1 MNSNKTLQKI
11 KQILGLSPQLFFES
25 KTDQGVT
32 MKMEGELELGA
43 MIYVATEEGLIPAP
57 AGDHM
62 LMDGTKIEVDE
73 DSKITKIDMGEM
85 EMEVKVD
92 DEKEEMKEKFAD
104 VKLKDGMIMRVEG
117 DEPTVGRLT
126 KKVSYDGALLPF
138 TDGTYETADGKMI
151 SIVGGEIK
159 GITEKGKD
167 EAFVIAETA
176 QGAKVESKTFDVGE
190 EVFVLDGDSKVPA
203 PDGEHQVVLK
213 DESGK
218 EVKIRVITKDGI
230 ITERENVE
238 EEDMAVEKIAELFS
252 QALKNLESKLDILVS
267 RQTQLENKV
276 QKFAKE
282 PAGDRVFTQ
291 KTFTESKSENERIE
305 SFKRLRAAMNK
316 N

>member
-1 MNSNKTLQKI
+1 MNSTKTLQKI
-11 KQILGLSPQLFFES
+11 AQILGLSPQVFFEA
-25 KTDQGVT
+25 KTEQGIT
-32 MKMEGELELGA
+32 MKMEGELELGSL
-43 MIYVATEEGLIPAP
+43 IYVATEEGLIPAP
-57 AGDHM
+57 AGEHM

-73 DSKITKIDMGEM
+73 ESKIKKIDMGKM
-85 EMEVKVD
+85 EDKV
-92 DEKEEMKEKFAD
+92 EEGETEEMFAD

-126 KKVSYDGALLPF
+126 RKVSYDGALLPF

-159 GITEKGKD
+159 GIIEKGKD
-167 EAFVIAETA
+167 QAFTIAETA
-176 QGAKVESKTFDVGE
+176 EGAKVESKTFDVGE
-190 EVFVLDGDSKVPA
+190 DVFVLDGDSKTPA

-218 EVKIRVITKDGI
+218 ENKIRFITKDGK

-238 EEDMAVEKIAELFS
+238 EEDMEAEKIAEMFS
-252 QALKNLESKLDILVS
+252 KALKNLESKIDILVS

-291 KTFTESKSENERIE
+291 KTFTESKPENDRIE
-305 SFKRLRAAMNK
+305 SFKRLRQAMK
-316 N
+316 K

>member
-32 MKMEGELELGA
+32 VKMEGELELGA

-57 AGDHM
+57 AGEHM

-92 DEKEEMKEKFAD
+92 DEKEEKFAD
-104 VKLKDGMIMRVEG
+104 VKLKDGVIMRVEG
-117 DEPTVGRLT
+117 DAPTVGRLIR
-126 KKVSYDGALLPF
+126 KVSYDGTLLPF

-151 SIVGGEIK
+151 SIVGGAIMGIK
-159 GITEKGKD
+159 EKGKD

-252 QALKNLESKLDILVS
+252 QALKNLENKLDILVS

-276 QKFAKE
+276 QKFSKE

-291 KTFTESKSENERIE
+291 KTFTESKSENDRIE
-305 SFKRLRAAMNK
+305 SFKRLRKAMNK

>member
-1 MNSNKTLQKI
+1 MNSIKTLQKI
-11 KQILGLSPQLFFES
+11 KQILGLTPQIFFEA
-25 KTDQGVT
+25 KTEQGIM
-32 MKMEGELELGA
+32 MKMEGELELGSL
-43 MIYVATEEGLIPAP
+43 IYVATEEGLIPAP
-57 AGDHM
+57 AGEHM

-73 DSKITKIDMGEM
+73 ESKVQKIDMGSM
-85 EMEVKVD
+85 ED
-92 DEKEEMKEKFAD
+92 KEEIKKETEEMFAD

-117 DEPTVGRLT
+117 DEPSVGRLT

-138 TDGTYETADGKMI
+138 TDGDYETTDGKVI

-159 GITEKGKD
+159 GITEKGKE

-176 QGAKVESKTFDVGE
+176 DGAKVESKTFDVGE
-190 EVFVLDGDSKVPA
+190 EVFVLDGDTKTAA

-213 DESGK
+213 DESGND
-218 EVKIRVITKDGI
+218 VKIRVMTKDGI

-238 EEDMAVEKIAELFS
+238 EGMGAEKLAELFS
-252 QALKNLESKLDILVS
+252 QALKKLETKIDVLVS
-267 RQTQLENKV
+267 KQNQLETKV

-291 KTFTESKSENERIE
+291 KTFTESKSEDRME
-305 SFKRLRAAMNK
+305 SFKRLREAMNK

>member
-32 MKMEGELELGA
+32 VKMEGELELGA

-57 AGDHM
+57 AGEHM

-92 DEKEEMKEKFAD
+92 DEKEEKFAD
-104 VKLKDGMIMRVEG
+104 VKLKDGEIMRVEG

-159 GITEKGKD
+159 GIKVKGKD

-252 QALKNLESKLDILVS
+252 QALKNLENKLDILVS

-291 KTFTESKSENERIE
+291 KTFTESRPENDRIE
-305 SFKRLRAAMNK
+305 SFKRLREAMNK

>member
-1 MNSNKTLQKI
+1 MNSTKTLQKI
-11 KQILGLSPQLFFES
+11 AQILGLSPQVFFEA
-25 KTDQGVT
+25 KTDQGIT
-32 MKMEGELELGA
+32 MKMEGELELGSL
-43 MIYVATEEGLIPAP
+43 IYVATEEGLIPAP

-73 DSKITKIDMGEM
+73 DSKITKIDMGKMKDKEG
-85 EMEVKVD
+85 ET
-92 DEKEEMKEKFAD
+92 EEMFAD

-159 GITEKGKD
+159 GIIEKGKD
-167 EAFVIAETA
+167 QAFTIAETA
-176 QGAKVESKTFDVGE
+176 QGVKVESNTFDVGE
-190 EVFVLDGDSKVPA
+190 DVFVLDGDSKTPA
-203 PDGEHQVVLK
+203 PDGEHQIVLK
-213 DESGK
+213 DESGN
-218 EVKIRVITKDGI
+218 ENKIRFITKDGK

-238 EEDMAVEKIAELFS
+238 EEDMEAEKIAEMFS
-252 QALKNLESKLDILVS
+252 KALKNLESKIDILVS
-267 RQTQLENKV
+267 RQNQLENKV

-282 PAGDRVFTQ
+282 PAGDRVYTQ
-291 KTFTESKSENERIE
+291 KTITDSKSENDRVDA
-305 SFKRLRAAMNK
+305 FKKLRAAMNK

>member
-1 MNSNKTLQKI
+1 MNSTKTLQKI
-11 KQILGLSPQLFFES
+11 AQILGLSPQVFFEA
-25 KTDQGVT
+25 KTDQGIT
-32 MKMEGELELGA
+32 MKMEGELELGSL
-43 MIYVATEEGLIPAP
+43 IYVATEEGLIPAP
-57 AGDHM
+57 AGEHM
-62 LMDGTKIEVDE
+62 LQDGTKIEVDE
-73 DSKITKIDMGEM
+73 ESKIKKIDMGKM
-85 EMEVKVD
+85 EDKV
-92 DEKEEMKEKFAD
+92 EEGETEEMFAD
-104 VKLKDGMIMRVEG
+104 VKLKDGMIMRIEG

-167 EAFVIAETA
+167 QAFTIAETA
-176 QGAKVESKTFDVGE
+176 EGAKVESKTFDVGE
-190 EVFVLDGDSKVPA
+190 EVYVLDGDSKTPA

-218 EVKIRVITKDGI
+218 ENKIRFITKDGK

-238 EEDMAVEKIAELFS
+238 EEDMEAEKIAEMFS
-252 QALKNLESKLDILVS
+252 KALKNLESKIDILVS

-291 KTFTESKSENERIE
+291 KTFTESKPENDRIE
-305 SFKRLRAAMNK
+305 SFKRLRQAMK
-316 N
+316 K

>member
-1 MNSNKTLQKI
+1 
-11 KQILGLSPQLFFES
+11 
-25 KTDQGVT
+25 
-32 MKMEGELELGA
+32 MK
-43 MIYVATEEGLIPAP
+43 
-57 AGDHM
+57 
-62 LMDGTKIEVDE
+62 
-73 DSKITKIDMGEM
+73 
-85 EMEVKVD
+85 
-92 DEKEEMKEKFAD
+92 
-104 VKLKDGMIMRVEG
+104 
-117 DEPTVGRLT
+117 EPTVGRLT

-167 EAFVIAETA
+167 QAFTIAETA
-176 QGAKVESKTFDVGE
+176 EGAKVESKTFDVGE
-190 EVFVLDGDSKVPA
+190 DVFVLDGDSKTPA

-218 EVKIRVITKDGI
+218 ENKIRFITKDGK

-238 EEDMAVEKIAELFS
+238 EEDMEAEKIAEMFS
-252 QALKNLESKLDILVS
+252 KALKNLESKIDILVS

-291 KTFTESKSENERIE
+291 KTFTESKPENDRIE
-305 SFKRLRAAMNK
+305 SFKRLRQAMK
-316 N
+316 K

>member
-11 KQILGLSPQLFFES
+11 KQILGLSPQVFFES

-85 EMEVKVD
+85 EMEDKV
-92 DEKEEMKEKFAD
+92 EEEEMKEKFAD

-159 GITEKGKD
+159 GIKVKGKD

-213 DESGK
+213 DESGN

-252 QALKNLESKLDILVS
+252 QALKNLENKLDILVS

-276 QKFAKE
+276 QKFSKE

-291 KTFTESKSENERIE
+291 KTFTESRPENDRIE
-305 SFKRLRAAMNK
+305 SFKRLRNAMNK

>member
-1 MNSNKTLQKI
+1 MNSTKTLQKI
-11 KQILGLSPQLFFES
+11 AQILGLSPQVFFEA
-25 KTDQGVT
+25 KTEQGIT
-32 MKMEGELELGA
+32 MKMEGELELGSL
-43 MIYVATEEGLIPAP
+43 IYVATEEGLIPAP
-57 AGDHM
+57 AGEHM

-73 DSKITKIDMGEM
+73 ESKIKKIDMGKM
-85 EMEVKVD
+85 EDKV
-92 DEKEEMKEKFAD
+92 EEGETEEMFAD

-159 GITEKGKD
+159 GIIEKGKD
-167 EAFVIAETA
+167 QAFTIAETA
-176 QGAKVESKTFDVGE
+176 EGAKVESKTFDVGE
-190 EVFVLDGDSKVPA
+190 DVFVLDGDSKTPA

-218 EVKIRVITKDGI
+218 ENKIRFITKDGK

-238 EEDMAVEKIAELFS
+238 EEDMEAEKIAEMFS
-252 QALKNLESKLDILVS
+252 KALKNLESKIDILVS
-267 RQTQLENKV
+267 RQTPLENKV

-291 KTFTESKSENERIE
+291 KTFTESKPENDRIE
-305 SFKRLRAAMNK
+305 SFKRLRQAMK
-316 N
+316 K

>member
-1 MNSNKTLQKI
+1 MNSIKTLQKI
-11 KQILGLSPQLFFES
+11 KQILGLTPQIFFEA
-25 KTDQGVT
+25 KTEQGIM
-32 MKMEGELELGA
+32 MKMEGELELGS

-57 AGDHM
+57 AGEHM

-73 DSKITKIDMGEM
+73 DSKVKKIDMGSM
-85 EMEVKVD
+85 ED
-92 DEKEEMKEKFAD
+92 KEEIKKETEEMFAD

-138 TDGTYETADGKMI
+138 TDGDYETTDGKVI

-159 GITEKGKD
+159 GITEKGKE

-176 QGAKVESKTFDVGE
+176 DGAKVESKTFDVGE
-190 EVFVLDGDSKVPA
+190 EVFVLDGDEKKMA

-213 DESGK
+213 DESGND
-218 EVKIRVITKDGI
+218 VKIRVMTKDGI

-238 EEDMAVEKIAELFS
+238 EGMGAEKLAELFS
-252 QALKNLESKLDILVS
+252 EALKKLETKIDVLVS
-267 RQTQLENKV
+267 KQNQLETKV

-291 KTFTESKSENERIE
+291 KTFTESKSEDRME
-305 SFKRLRAAMNK
+305 SFKRLREAMNK

>member
-1 MNSNKTLQKI
+1 MNSIKTLQKI

-73 DSKITKIDMGEM
+73 DSKITKIDMGAM
-85 EMEVKVD
+85 EDKV
-92 DEKEEMKEKFAD
+92 EEEEMKEKFAD

-176 QGAKVESKTFDVGE
+176 EGAKVESKTFDVGE

-238 EEDMAVEKIAELFS
+238 EEDMEAEKIAELFS
-252 QALKNLESKLDILVS
+252 QALKNLENKLDILVS
-267 RQTQLENKV
+267 RQTQLEKKV

-291 KTFTESKSENERIE
+291 KTFTESKPENDRIE
-305 SFKRLRAAMNK
+305 SFKRLRQAMNK

>member
-11 KQILGLSPQLFFES
+11 KQILGLSPQVFFEA

-32 MKMEGELELGA
+32 MKMEGELELGSL
-43 MIYVATEEGLIPAP
+43 IYVATEEGLIPAP

-62 LMDGTKIEVDE
+62 LQDGTKIEVDE
-73 DSKITKIDMGEM
+73 DSKITKIDMGGM
-85 EMEVKVD
+85 EEEDD
-92 DEKEEMKEKFAD
+92 DEGEIEEMFAD

-159 GITEKGKD
+159 GIKVKGKD
-167 EAFVIAETA
+167 ESFVIAETA

-213 DESGK
+213 DESGN

-238 EEDMAVEKIAELFS
+238 EEDMAAEKIAELFS
-252 QALKNLESKLDILVS
+252 QALKNLESKIDILVS

-291 KTFTESKSENERIE
+291 KTFTESKPENDRIE
-305 SFKRLRAAMNK
+305 SFRRLREAMNK

>member
-1 MNSNKTLQKI
+1 MNSTKTLQKI
-11 KQILGLSPQLFFES
+11 AQILGLSPQVFFEA
-25 KTDQGVT
+25 KTEQGIT
-32 MKMEGELELGA
+32 MKMEGELELGSL
-43 MIYVATEEGLIPAP
+43 IYVATEEGLIPAP
-57 AGDHM
+57 AGEHM

-73 DSKITKIDMGEM
+73 ESKIKKIDMGKM
-85 EMEVKVD
+85 EDKV
-92 DEKEEMKEKFAD
+92 EEGETEEMFAD

-159 GITEKGKD
+159 GIIEKGKD
-167 EAFVIAETA
+167 QAFTIAETA
-176 QGAKVESKTFDVGE
+176 EGAKVESKTFDVGE
-190 EVFVLDGDSKVPA
+190 EVYVLDGDSKTPA

-218 EVKIRVITKDGI
+218 ENKIRFITKDGK

-238 EEDMAVEKIAELFS
+238 EEDMEAEKIAEMFS
-252 QALKNLESKLDILVS
+252 KALKNLESKIDILVS

-291 KTFTESKSENERIE
+291 KTFTESKPENDRIE
-305 SFKRLRAAMNK
+305 SFMRLRQAMK
-316 N
+316 K

>member
-11 KQILGLSPQLFFES
+11 KQILGLSPQVFFES
-25 KTDQGVT
+25 KTDQGAT

-85 EMEVKVD
+85 EVKVEV
-92 DEKEEMKEKFAD
+92 EKEKETEEMFAD
-104 VKLKDGMIMRVEG
+104 VKLKDGVIMRVEG
-117 DEPTVGRLT
+117 DAPTVGRLIR
-126 KKVSYDGALLPF
+126 KVSYDGALLPF

-151 SIVGGEIK
+151 SIVGGAIAGIK
-159 GITEKGKD
+159 VKGKD

-176 QGAKVESKTFDVGE
+176 DGAKVESKTFDVGE
-190 EVFVLDGDSKVPA
+190 EVSVLDGDSKVPA

-213 DESGK
+213 DESGN

-238 EEDMAVEKIAELFS
+238 EEDMAVKMAEMFS
-252 QALKNLESKLDILVS
+252 QSLKSLENKIDILVS

-276 QKFAKE
+276 QKFSKE

-291 KTFTESKSENERIE
+291 KTFAETKPENDRIE
-305 SFKRLRAAMNK
+305 SFKRLREAMNK

>member
-1 MNSNKTLQKI
+1 
-11 KQILGLSPQLFFES
+11 
-25 KTDQGVT
+25 
-32 MKMEGELELGA
+32 MEGELELGS

-57 AGDHM
+57 AGEHM

-73 DSKITKIDMGEM
+73 DSKVKKIDMGSM
-85 EMEVKVD
+85 ED
-92 DEKEEMKEKFAD
+92 KEEIKKETEEMFAD

-138 TDGTYETADGKMI
+138 TDGDYETTDGKVI

-159 GITEKGKD
+159 GITEKGKE

-176 QGAKVESKTFDVGE
+176 DGAKVESKTFDVGE
-190 EVFVLDGDSKVPA
+190 EVFVLDGDEKKMA

-213 DESGK
+213 DESGND
-218 EVKIRVITKDGI
+218 VKIRVMTKDGI

-238 EEDMAVEKIAELFS
+238 EGMGAEKLAELFS
-252 QALKNLESKLDILVS
+252 EALKKLETKIDVLVS
-267 RQTQLENKV
+267 KQNQLETKV

-291 KTFTESKSENERIE
+291 KTFTESKSEDRME
-305 SFKRLRAAMNK
+305 SFKRLREAMNK

>member
-11 KQILGLSPQLFFES
+11 KQILGLSPQVFFEA

-32 MKMEGELELGA
+32 MKMEGELELGSL
-43 MIYVATEEGLIPAP
+43 IYVATEEGLIPAP

-62 LMDGTKIEVDE
+62 LQDGTKIEVDE

-92 DEKEEMKEKFAD
+92 DKKEEMFAD

-159 GITEKGKD
+159 GIKVKGKD

-213 DESGK
+213 DESGR

-238 EEDMAVEKIAELFS
+238 EEDMAAEKIAELFS
-252 QALKNLESKLDILVS
+252 QALKNLENKLDILVS

-276 QKFAKE
+276 QKFSKE

-291 KTFTESKSENERIE
+291 KTFTESKPENDRIE
-305 SFKRLRAAMNK
+305 SFKRLRQAMNK

>member
-1 MNSNKTLQKI
+1 MNSTKTLQKI
-11 KQILGLSPQLFFES
+11 AQILGLSPQVFFEA
-25 KTDQGVT
+25 KTDQGIT
-32 MKMEGELELGA
+32 MKMEGELELGSL
-43 MIYVATEEGLIPAP
+43 IYVATEEGLIPAP
-57 AGDHM
+57 AGEHM
-62 LMDGTKIEVDE
+62 LQDGTKIEVDE
-73 DSKITKIDMGEM
+73 ESKIKKIDMGDM
-85 EMEVKVD
+85 
-92 DEKEEMKEKFAD
+92 EKEGKELEIEIKEEFAD

-167 EAFVIAETA
+167 QAFTIAETA

-190 EVFVLDGDSKVPA
+190 DVFVLDGDSKTPA
-203 PDGEHQVVLK
+203 PDGEHEVVLK

-218 EVKIRVITKDGI
+218 ENKIRFITKDGK

-238 EEDMAVEKIAELFS
+238 EEDMEAEKIAEMFS
-252 QALKNLESKLDILVS
+252 KALKNLESKIDILVS
-267 RQTQLENKV
+267 RQNQLENKV

-282 PAGDRVFTQ
+282 PAGDRVYTQ
-291 KTFTESKSENERIE
+291 KTIVESKSENDRVDA
-305 SFKRLRAAMNK
+305 FKKLRAAMHK

>member
-1 MNSNKTLQKI
+1 MNSKQTLQKI
-11 KQILGLSPQLFFES
+11 AQILGLSPQVFFEA
-25 KTDQGVT
+25 KTEQGIT
-32 MKMEGELELGA
+32 MKMEGELELGSL
-43 MIYVATEEGLIPAP
+43 IYVATEEGLIPAP
-57 AGDHM
+57 AGEHM

-73 DSKITKIDMGEM
+73 ESKIKKIDMGKM
-85 EMEVKVD
+85 EDKV
-92 DEKEEMKEKFAD
+92 EEGETEEMFAD
-104 VKLKDGMIMRVEG
+104 VKLKDGEIMRVEG

-167 EAFVIAETA
+167 QAFTIAETA
-176 QGAKVESKTFDVGE
+176 EGAKVESKTFDVGE
-190 EVFVLDGDSKVPA
+190 EVYVLDGDSKTPA

-218 EVKIRVITKDGI
+218 ENKIRFITKDGK

-238 EEDMAVEKIAELFS
+238 EEDMEAEKIAEMFS
-252 QALKNLESKLDILVS
+252 KALKNLESKIDILVS

-291 KTFTESKSENERIE
+291 KTFTESKPENDRIE
-305 SFKRLRAAMNK
+305 SFKRLREAMK
-316 N
+316 K

>member
-1 MNSNKTLQKI
+1 MNSIKTLQKI
-11 KQILGLSPQLFFES
+11 KQILGLTPQIFFEA
-25 KTDQGVT
+25 KTDQGIT
-32 MKMEGELELGA
+32 MKMEGELELGSL
-43 MIYVATEEGLIPAP
+43 IYVATEEGLIPAP

-62 LMDGTKIEVDE
+62 LEDGTKIEVDE
-73 DSKITKIDMGEM
+73 DSKITKIDMGMM
-85 EMEVKVD
+85 EKKD

-176 QGAKVESKTFDVGE
+176 DGAKVESKTFDVGE
-190 EVFVLDGDSKVPA
+190 EVFVLDGDEKKPA

-213 DESGK
+213 DESGND
-218 EVKIRVITKDGI
+218 VKIRVITKDGK

-238 EEDMAVEKIAELFS
+238 EEDMETEKIAELFS
-252 QALKNLESKLDILVS
+252 QALKNLENKLDILVS

-276 QKFAKE
+276 QKFSKE
-282 PAGDRVFTQ
+282 PAGDRVYTQ
-291 KTFTESKSENERIE
+291 KTITESKSDNDRIE

>member
-1 MNSNKTLQKI
+1 MNSIKTLQKI
-11 KQILGLSPQLFFES
+11 KQILGLTPQIFFEA
-25 KTDQGVT
+25 KTDQGIT
-32 MKMEGELELGA
+32 MKMEGELELGSL
-43 MIYVATEEGLIPAP
+43 IYVATEEGLIPAP

-62 LMDGTKIEVDE
+62 LEDGTKIEVDE
-73 DSKITKIDMGEM
+73 ESKITKIDMGMM
-85 EMEVKVD
+85 EKKD

-176 QGAKVESKTFDVGE
+176 DGAKVESKTFDVGE
-190 EVFVLDGDSKVPA
+190 EVFVLDGDEKKPA

-213 DESGK
+213 DESGND
-218 EVKIRVITKDGI
+218 VKIRVITKDGK

-238 EEDMAVEKIAELFS
+238 EEDMEAEKIAELFS
-252 QALKNLESKLDILVS
+252 QALKNLENKLDILVS

-276 QKFAKE
+276 QKFSKE
-282 PAGDRVFTQ
+282 PAGDRVYTQ
-291 KTFTESKSENERIE
+291 KTITETKSDNDRIE

>member
-1 MNSNKTLQKI
+1 MNSTKTLQKI
-11 KQILGLSPQLFFES
+11 AQILGLSPQVFFEA
-25 KTDQGVT
+25 KTEQGIT
-32 MKMEGELELGA
+32 MKMEGELELGSL
-43 MIYVATEEGLIPAP
+43 IYVATEEGLIPAP
-57 AGDHM
+57 AGEHM

-73 DSKITKIDMGEM
+73 ESKIKKIDMGKM
-85 EMEVKVD
+85 EDKV
-92 DEKEEMKEKFAD
+92 EEGETEEMFAD
-104 VKLKDGMIMRVEG
+104 VKLKDGEIMRVEG

-159 GITEKGKD
+159 GIIEKGKD
-167 EAFVIAETA
+167 QAFTIAETA
-176 QGAKVESKTFDVGE
+176 EGAKVESKTFDVGE
-190 EVFVLDGDSKVPA
+190 DVFVLDGDSKTPA

-218 EVKIRVITKDGI
+218 ENKIRFITKDGK

-238 EEDMAVEKIAELFS
+238 EADMEAEKIAEMFS
-252 QALKNLESKLDILVS
+252 KALKNLESKIDMIVS
-267 RQTQLENKV
+267 RQNQLENKV

-291 KTFTESKSENERIE
+291 KTIAETNSDNNRVDA
-305 SFKRLRAAMNK
+305 FKKLRAAMNK

>member
-1 MNSNKTLQKI
+1 MNSTKTLQKI
-11 KQILGLSPQLFFES
+11 AQILGLSPQVFFEA
-25 KTDQGVT
+25 KTDQGIT
-32 MKMEGELELGA
+32 MKMEGELELGSL
-43 MIYVATEEGLIPAP
+43 IYVATEEGLIPAP
-57 AGDHM
+57 AGEHM
-62 LMDGTKIEVDE
+62 LQDGTKIEVDE
-73 DSKITKIDMGEM
+73 ESKIKKIDMGMM
-85 EMEVKVD
+85 EDKV
-92 DEKEEMKEKFAD
+92 EEGETEEMFAD
-104 VKLKDGMIMRVEG
+104 VKLKDGEIMRVEG

-167 EAFVIAETA
+167 QAFTIAETA
-176 QGAKVESKTFDVGE
+176 EGAKVESKTFDVGE
-190 EVFVLDGDSKVPA
+190 EVYVLDGDSKTPA

-218 EVKIRVITKDGI
+218 ENKIRFITKDGK

-238 EEDMAVEKIAELFS
+238 EEDMEAEKIAEMFS
-252 QALKNLESKLDILVS
+252 KALKNLESKIDILVS

-291 KTFTESKSENERIE
+291 KTFTESKPENDRIE
-305 SFKRLRAAMNK
+305 SFKRLRQAMK
-316 N
+316 K

>member
-1 MNSNKTLQKI
+1 MNSTKTLQKI
-11 KQILGLSPQLFFES
+11 AQILGLSPQVFFEA
-25 KTDQGVT
+25 KTDQGIT
-32 MKMEGELELGA
+32 MKMEGELELGSL
-43 MIYVATEEGLIPAP
+43 IYVATEEGLIPAP
-57 AGDHM
+57 AGEHM
-62 LMDGTKIEVDE
+62 LQDGTKIEVDE
-73 DSKITKIDMGEM
+73 ESKIKKIDMGQM
-85 EMEVKVD
+85 EDKV
-92 DEKEEMKEKFAD
+92 EEGETEEMFAD
-104 VKLKDGMIMRVEG
+104 VKLKDGEIMRVEG

-167 EAFVIAETA
+167 QAFTIAETA
-176 QGAKVESKTFDVGE
+176 EGAKVESKTFDVGE
-190 EVFVLDGDSKVPA
+190 EVYVLDGDSKTPA

-218 EVKIRVITKDGI
+218 ENKIRFITKDGK

-238 EEDMAVEKIAELFS
+238 EEDMEAEKIAEMFS
-252 QALKNLESKLDILVS
+252 KALKNLESKIDILVS

-282 PAGDRVFTQ
+282 PAGDRVYTQ
-291 KTFTESKSENERIE
+291 KTIADSKSENDRVDAI
-305 SFKRLRAAMNK
+305 KRLRAAMNK

>member
-1 MNSNKTLQKI
+1 MNSIKTLQKI
-11 KQILGLSPQLFFES
+11 KQILGLTPQIFFEA
-25 KTDQGVT
+25 KTDQGIT
-32 MKMEGELELGA
+32 MKMEGELELGSL
-43 MIYVATEEGLIPAP
+43 IYVATEEGLIPAP

-62 LMDGTKIEVDE
+62 LEDGTKIEVDE
-73 DSKITKIDMGEM
+73 DSKITKIDMGMM
-85 EMEVKVD
+85 EKKD

-190 EVFVLDGDSKVPA
+190 EVYVLDGDTKTKA

-213 DESGK
+213 DESGR

-238 EEDMAVEKIAELFS
+238 EEDMEAEKIAELFS
-252 QALKNLESKLDILVS
+252 QALKNLENKLDILVS

-276 QKFAKE
+276 QKFSKE
-282 PAGDRVFTQ
+282 PAGDRVYTQ
-291 KTFTESKSENERIE
+291 KTITETKSDNDRIE

>member
-1 MNSNKTLQKI
+1 MNSTKTLQKI
-11 KQILGLSPQLFFES
+11 AQILGLSPQVFFEA
-25 KTDQGVT
+25 KTDQGIT
-32 MKMEGELELGA
+32 MKMEGELELGSL
-43 MIYVATEEGLIPAP
+43 IYVATEEGLIPAP
-57 AGDHM
+57 AGEHM
-62 LMDGTKIEVDE
+62 LQDGTKIEVDE
-73 DSKITKIDMGEM
+73 ESKIKKFDLGMM
-85 EMEVKVD
+85 ED
-92 DEKEEMKEKFAD
+92 KEEEGETEEMFAD
-104 VKLKDGMIMRVEG
+104 VKLKDGEIMRVEG

-167 EAFVIAETA
+167 QAFTIAETA
-176 QGAKVESKTFDVGE
+176 EGAKVESKTFDVGE
-190 EVFVLDGDSKVPA
+190 DVFVLDGDSKTPA

-218 EVKIRVITKDGI
+218 ENKIRFITKDGK

-238 EEDMAVEKIAELFS
+238 EEDMEAEKIAEMFS
-252 QALKNLESKLDILVS
+252 KALKNLESKIDILVS

-282 PAGDRVFTQ
+282 PAGDRVYTQ
-291 KTFTESKSENERIE
+291 KTIAESKSDNDRVDA
-305 SFKRLRAAMNK
+305 FKKLRAAMNK

>member
-43 MIYVATEEGLIPAP
+43 MIYVATEEGLIPSP
-57 AGDHM
+57 PGEHM

-73 DSKITKIDMGEM
+73 DSKITKIDMGKM
-85 EMEVKVD
+85 EDKV
-92 DEKEEMKEKFAD
+92 EEGETEEMFAD
-104 VKLKDGMIMRVEG
+104 VKLKDGEIMRVEG

-138 TDGTYETADGKMI
+138 TDGTYETVDGKMI

-159 GITEKGKD
+159 GIKEKGKD

-190 EVFVLDGDSKVPA
+190 EVFVLDGDEKKMA

-213 DESGK
+213 DESGN

-238 EEDMAVEKIAELFS
+238 EDMEVEKIAELFS
-252 QALKNLESKLDILVS
+252 QALKNLESKIDILVS

-276 QKFAKE
+276 QKFSKE
-282 PAGDRVFTQ
+282 PAGDRVYTQ
-291 KTFTESKSENERIE
+291 KTFTETRPENDRIE
-305 SFKRLRAAMNK
+305 SFKRLREAMNK

>member
-92 DEKEEMKEKFAD
+92 DEKEKEEMFAD
-104 VKLKDGMIMRVEG
+104 VKLKDGEIMRVEG

-159 GITEKGKD
+159 GIKVKGKD

-176 QGAKVESKTFDVGE
+176 EGAKVESKTFDVGE

-213 DESGK
+213 DESGR

-252 QALKNLESKLDILVS
+252 QSLKNLENKLDILVS

-276 QKFAKE
+276 QKFSKE

-291 KTFTESKSENERIE
+291 KTFTESRPENDRIE
-305 SFKRLRAAMNK
+305 SFKRLREAMNK

>member
-32 MKMEGELELGA
+32 VKMEGELELGA

-57 AGDHM
+57 AGEHM

-92 DEKEEMKEKFAD
+92 DEKEEKFAD
-104 VKLKDGMIMRVEG
+104 VKLKDGVIMRVEG
-117 DEPTVGRLT
+117 DAPTVGRLIR
-126 KKVSYDGALLPF
+126 KVSYDGTLLPF

-151 SIVGGEIK
+151 SIVGGAIMGIK
-159 GITEKGKD
+159 EKGKD

-252 QALKNLESKLDILVS
+252 QALKNLENKLDILVS

-276 QKFAKE
+276 QKFSKE

-291 KTFTESKSENERIE
+291 KTFTESKSENDRIE

>member
-1 MNSNKTLQKI
+1 MNSTKTLQKI
-11 KQILGLSPQLFFES
+11 AQILGLSPQVFFEA
-25 KTDQGVT
+25 KTEQGIT
-32 MKMEGELELGA
+32 MKMEGELELGSL
-43 MIYVATEEGLIPAP
+43 IYVATEEGLIPAP
-57 AGDHM
+57 AGEHM

-73 DSKITKIDMGEM
+73 ESKIKKIDMGKM
-85 EMEVKVD
+85 EDKV
-92 DEKEEMKEKFAD
+92 EEGETEEMFAD

-159 GITEKGKD
+159 GIIVKGKD
-167 EAFVIAETA
+167 QAFTIAETA
-176 QGAKVESKTFDVGE
+176 EGAKVESKTFDVGE
-190 EVFVLDGDSKVPA
+190 EVYVLDGDSKTPA

-218 EVKIRVITKDGI
+218 ENKIRFITKDGK

-238 EEDMAVEKIAELFS
+238 EEDMEAEKIAEMFS
-252 QALKNLESKLDILVS
+252 KALKNLESKIDILVS

-291 KTFTESKSENERIE
+291 KTFTESKPENDRIE
-305 SFKRLRAAMNK
+305 SFKRLRQAMK
-316 N
+316 K